1 MTLAGAIRPIGTLAA
16 LVLAASAVQGQTGAA
31 PPGPR
36 AQVLVLGAYHFD
48 NPGLDLVKVDIPD
61 VATPA
66 KQAEV
71 AAVVEALARFRP
83 TKIAVEA
90 RQESARRLDSLYAAF
105 RAGRH
110 ELARSEVQQ
119 LGFRLAHRFGH
130 ARVYPIDVGGDL
142 PFDALMRYAAVHDT
156 PFVARFQRLI
166 GQIGAE
172 QARMHRESSIG
183 AILRAENDPSRI
195 EWGHRQY
202 VEMARV
208 GAGDGY
214 AGADVLAKWY
224 ERNIRI
230 FANLQRLAEP
240 GDRILVIFGAG
251 HAAILRQLIAAD
263 SHLELLDVREF
274 LPH

>member
-1 MTLAGAIRPIGTLAA
+1 MNTLRATLLA
-16 LVLAASAVQGQTGAA
+16 LLAAASAAQGQPGAA
-31 PPGPR
+31 TAGPR

-110 ELARSEVQQ
+110 ALARSEVQQ

-142 PFDALMRYAAVHDT
+142 PFDALMQYAAAHDT
-156 PFVARFQRLI
+156 PFVSRFQRLI
-166 GQIGAE
+166 AQITAE
-172 QARMHRESSIG
+172 QVRMQRESSIG
-183 AILRAENDPSRI
+183 AILRAENDPGRI

-263 SHLELLDVREF
+263 SNLELLDVREF

>member
-1 MTLAGAIRPIGTLAA
+1 MTLAGAVRSWGILAA
-16 LVLAASAVQGQTGAA
+16 LALTAAAARGQ
-31 PPGPR
+31 PGPR
-36 AQVLVLGAYHFD
+36 TQVLLLGAYHFD
-48 NPGLDLVKVDIPD
+48 NPGLDLVKVDVPD
-61 VATPA
+61 IASPV

-71 AAVVEALARFRP
+71 AAVAEALARFRP

-90 RQESARRLDSLYAAF
+90 RPQNAVRLDSLYAAF
-105 RAGRH
+105 RSGRH
-110 ELARSEVQQ
+110 PLGRSEVEQ
-119 LGFRLAHRFGH
+119 LGFRLARRFGH
-130 ARVYPIDVGGDL
+130 ARVHPIDIGGDL
-142 PFDALMRYAAVHDT
+142 PFEALMQYAAAHDT
-156 PFVARFQRLI
+156 PFVSRFQRLI
-166 GQIGAE
+166 AQITAE
-172 QARMHRESSIG
+172 QARMHRELSIG
-183 AILRAENDPSRI
+183 AILRAENDPRRI
-195 EWGHRQY
+195 EWAHQQY